1 MYPMYEVIVHGVRI
15 HIDGKSSWKRLT
27 NAKDIADSF
36 LKYGFHSIEVR
47 DRFTGSIIYLMTI
60 KDKEELNARIS
71 WWMGRTRTPYK
82 EH

>member
-1 MYPMYEVIVHGVRI
+1 MYPEYEVIVHGVRI
-15 HIDGKSSWKRLT
+15 HIDGVSSWKGLKGLT

-36 LKYGFHSIEVR
+36 LRYGFHSIEVR

-71 WWMGRTRTPYK
+71 
-82 EH
+82 